1 MDYLHFFFFFFLAT
15 LHSMWDLSSPT
26 RYQTWAPA
34 LEVWS
39 LNHWTTREVP
49 HRLLHITYLK
59 SAFSL
64 SFFPFSLI
72 YLFIYLFFLLIE
84 TLLSLNIVYLTKAV
98 LSLTFSIS
106 STHRKISSLQA
117 WEKCASLFS
126 SCVHIF
132 IVSQLQSGPFGIF
145 SGYKS
150 EIRCWKNSVTFL
162 TLGLLS
168 TLWFC
173 FTFFKFCILTVR
185 STYSKHSHSHGHFP
199 KHKY

>member
-72 YLFIYLFFLLIE
+72 YLFIYLFCSLKPCCLSILFIWQKPSCHWHSPFPQHTERYHLSRPGRNVLLCSLPACIFLLF
-84 TLLSLNIVYLTKAV
+84 LSC
-98 LSLTFSIS
+98 SLDHLEFFQGIKV
-106 STHRKISSLQA
+106 RYDA
-117 WEKCASLFS
+117 EKT
-126 SCVHIF
+126 
-132 IVSQLQSGPFGIF
+132 Q
-145 SGYKS
+145 
-150 EIRCWKNSVTFL
+150 
-162 TLGLLS
+162 
-168 TLWFC
+168 
-173 FTFFKFCILTVR
+173 
-185 STYSKHSHSHGHFP
+185 
-199 KHKY
+199 